1 MSPEDHLKQAEK
13 YLVQAHN
20 YLGTS
25 DARAITAYAQL
36 AQAHTA
42 VATHKRAFGLDDE

>member
-1 MSPEDHLKQAEK
+1 VSPEDHLKQAEK

-36 AQAHTA
+36 AEAHVA
-42 VATHKRAFGLDDE
+42 VATHKRVFDLE